1 MHTRTFQCSVVS
13 RVEID
18 KAYSDLL
25 HSVEEF
31 LVELRSRQE
40 QQRIKD
46 EEEEKLRKIREEEVG
61 KVYICDQ
68 FLSVTRQQTYST
80 LLGLKGV
87 YCRLLALMSLP

>member
-1 MHTRTFQCSVVS
+1 MHTRTSQCSVVS
-13 RVEID
+13 GVEID
-18 KAYSDLL
+18 RAYSDLL

-61 KVYICDQ
+61 TVCIYDQ
-68 FLSVTRQQTYST
+68 CNPIANLFSSP
-80 LLGLKGV
+80 GLER
-87 YCRLLALMSLP
+87 CAL